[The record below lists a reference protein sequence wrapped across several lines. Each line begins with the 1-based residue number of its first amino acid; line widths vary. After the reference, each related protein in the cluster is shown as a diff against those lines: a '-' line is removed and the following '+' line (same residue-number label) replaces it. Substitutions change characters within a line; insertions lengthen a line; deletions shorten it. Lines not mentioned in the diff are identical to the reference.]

1 VGEGVDLQPRLERL
15 LHSLGH
21 GDLALA
27 PAFAA
32 HEQAIVPGVGAGAA
46 EITRAEA
53 PQLGGAKPAVAEHS
67 QQGVVAFAGQRAA
80 VGDAQQVR
88 VVGVG
93 ERLGRAGLVPR
104 DPHTLHLILAA
115 EVVGERPDHR

>member
-80 VGDAQQVR
+80 VGDAQQVG
-88 VVGVG
+88 VVG
-93 ERLGRAGLVPR
+93 ERLGRAGLVAR
-104 DPHTLHLILAA
+104 NSHTLHLILAA